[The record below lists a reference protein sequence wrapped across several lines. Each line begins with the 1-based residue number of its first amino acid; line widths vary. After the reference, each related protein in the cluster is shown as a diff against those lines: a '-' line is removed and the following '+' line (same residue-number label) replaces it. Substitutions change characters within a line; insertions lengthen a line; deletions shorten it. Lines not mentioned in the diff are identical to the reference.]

1 MNLELETYTPSEA
14 EEITGVKQST
24 VRNWRRAEYLPRRKG
39 HARYNIGDL
48 LVMFVMG
55 QMVARGTTPE
65 AAKDFASHAA
75 RAVFQSTIWHKQAFA
90 DCVHAA
96 AEKEVGEV
104 SQEQMVHLAKIEPD
118 EGKVRAM
125 LKDVD
130 RQEIMIK
137 AAEKLAGISGLKRPT
152 WFIIWANSE
161 IQFYHDEDISEET
174 FFGNTVFDEFV
185 EGPVTLFCLGAMAG
199 MFIRRLPRPA
209 IKLADG
215 EVDQ

>member
-1 MNLELETYTPSEA
+1 MKLELETYTPSEA

-65 AAKDFASHAA
+65 TAKDFASHAA

-90 DCVHAA
+90 DCVHSAA
-96 AEKEVGEV
+96 KEEVGKVSGEQLGRFAEIEPEKE
-104 SQEQMVHLAKIEPD
+104 
-118 EGKVRAM
+118 KVRELTQDAYRQKAM
-125 LKDVD
+125 A
-130 RQEIMIK
+130 E
-137 AAEKLAGISGLKRPT
+137 AAEKLAGISGLKCPT

-209 IKLADG
+209 IKLA
-215 EVDQ
+215 EDQS